1 MSREQIEEMARIIC
15 GSYNNNIC
23 VFNHEPCDWNCSAKG
38 NAKQL
43 YEKGYRKATEVARE
57 IFEEIDKKVK
67 ASLTIYLEEINKEHT
82 KDTPLYDR
90 CSGIVFALR
99 NTEDFLA
106 ELKKKYTEEKE

>member
-1 MSREQIEEMARIIC
+1 MSKEKIEEMAKATMKHCKIDNQC
-15 GSYNNNIC
+15 GSCHWSTCNKCLSEVLYN
-23 VFNHEPCDWNCSAKG
+23 A
-38 NAKQL
+38 
-43 YEKGYRKATEVARE
+43 GYRKADEFARE

-67 ASLTIYLEEINKEHT
+67 ASLTIYLEEINKEHI

-106 ELKKKYTEEKE
+106 ELKKKYTGEKT